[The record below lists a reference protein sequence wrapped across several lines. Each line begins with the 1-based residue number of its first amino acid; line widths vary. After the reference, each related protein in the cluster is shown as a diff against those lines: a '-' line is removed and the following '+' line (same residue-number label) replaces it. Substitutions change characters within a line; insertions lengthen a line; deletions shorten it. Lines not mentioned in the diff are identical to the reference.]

1 MNKIEEI
8 LNKRIKML
16 KPHLKIHKNTL
27 KLNLFE
33 LNFCSSFFNASH
45 DQSPE
50 FDKGDRLSR

>member
-1 MNKIEEI
+1 
-8 LNKRIKML
+8 ML
-16 KPHLKIHKNTL
+16 QPHLKIHKNLL

-33 LNFCSSFFNASH
+33 LDFYSSFFDASH